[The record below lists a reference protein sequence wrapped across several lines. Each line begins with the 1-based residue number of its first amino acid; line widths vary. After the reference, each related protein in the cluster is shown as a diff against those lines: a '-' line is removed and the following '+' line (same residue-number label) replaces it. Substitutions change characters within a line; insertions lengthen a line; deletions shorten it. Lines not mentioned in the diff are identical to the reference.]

1 MHYHTMPKMTGPDWF
16 ERDRIDHSTKAIDH
30 SPPWHHWPCSTHE
43 GRCTS
48 LPWRRGLGA
57 CTDAIWNAALVV
69 DDFLWLL
76 RYVSYLFCNPFWNP
90 LNEQNWFFKKNGI
103 SWSDQCFGRG
113 SPNLRLIHGLSSRIL
128 IGLGF
133 IGKYRSKR
141 SPESTCAGLFSKV
154 PSLILQRMSN
164 PSSISLIV
172 VGTCG
177 TWPQP
182 TWLRRNRGR
191 SSGQFFWNQKAP
203 VNKVCLKKHVGSW
216 FFWASRLGSP
226 TTKFITHKVA

>member
-1 MHYHTMPKMTGPDWF
+1 MSK
-16 ERDRIDHSTKAIDH
+16 
-30 SPPWHHWPCSTHE
+30 
-43 GRCTS
+43 
-48 LPWRRGLGA
+48 
-57 CTDAIWNAALVV
+57 TD
-69 DDFLWLL
+69 
-76 RYVSYLFCNPFWNP
+76 
-90 LNEQNWFFKKNGI
+90 FKKQNGI

-128 IGLGF
+128 RGLGF
-133 IGKYRSKR
+133 IGKYMSKR

-177 TWPQP
+177 TWPMQP
-182 TWLRRNRGR
+182 HMTEAWGR

-203 VNKVCLKKHVGSW
+203 AVNKVCLKKHVGSW